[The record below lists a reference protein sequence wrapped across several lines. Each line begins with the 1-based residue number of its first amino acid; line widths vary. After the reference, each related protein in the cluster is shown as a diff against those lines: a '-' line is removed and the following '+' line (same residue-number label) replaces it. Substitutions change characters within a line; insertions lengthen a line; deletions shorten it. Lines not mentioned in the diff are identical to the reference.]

1 MENDMTIINSGEVYA
16 NKPFTWEAKAEIATN
31 KNIDPDLLDYIDE
44 DRIEIEEWYESC
56 FEDELEALVNTLA
69 PLGYILNGCIDYYG
83 DYEGSIYVKQN
94 EITSV
99 DVHDMGLYEA
109 TDETLINKLK
119 ERGYTIL
126 KNGIEV

>member
-1 MENDMTIINSGEVYA
+1 MTIINSGTVYA
-16 NKPFTWEAKAEIATN
+16 NKPFTWEAKTEIAAN
-31 KNIDPDLLDYIDE
+31 KDIDPDLLDCIEE
-44 DRIEIEEWYESC
+44 DQLEIEEWYENC
-56 FEDELEALVNTLA
+56 FEDELEALVKTLA
-69 PLGYILNGCIDYYG
+69 PLGYILNGCIDYFG
-83 DYEGSIYVKQN
+83 DYEGRIYVKQN

-109 TDETLINKLK
+109 TDETLINTLK